1 MASAALRRLPLVA
14 LLLAAG
20 ACTRREAG
28 AAPPQPDAARLYR
41 LKCASCHRLKE
52 PAEHDAATW
61 QRAVERFGRHL
72 STEERAALAAYLSGR
87 APRPVRPREGPQ
99 RE

>member
-1 MASAALRRLPLVA
+1 MARAAFRSLLLVP

-20 ACTRREAG
+20 ACARREAG

-41 LKCASCHRLKE
+41 AKCSSCHRLKE

-61 QRAVERFGRHL
+61 RRAVERFGRHL
-72 STEERAALAAYLSGR
+72 SPEERAAVAEYLSER
-87 APRPVRPREGPQ
+87 AHPPR
-99 RE
+99 

>member
-1 MASAALRRLPLVA
+1 MASTALRLFLVTP

-20 ACTRREAG
+20 ACARREAG
-28 AAPPQPDAARLYR
+28 SAPPQPEAARLYR
-41 LKCASCHRLKE
+41 LKCSSCHRLKE

-72 STEERAALAAYLSGR
+72 TPEERATLAAYLSER
-87 APRPVRPREGPQ
+87 SRPAR
-99 RE
+99 